1 MPATDRKRIS
11 FLASSTEVAQS
22 AKSTFVNQ
30 FGDCE

>member
-22 AKSTFVNQ
+22 AKSTF
-30 FGDCE
+30 GKPIW